1 MVKSF
6 SPVEL
11 DQLLHTA
18 SQLKRPDY
26 ESQNASSR
34 MRWYFVF
41 FVVSGFCS
49 LVYEVVW
56 LRLAMARFGVTTAMA
71 SIVVSMFMAG
81 LGLGSWG
88 TGVLVRR
95 VAAAPRM
102 LCFYALAE
110 FLVGISALFVPHELK
125 LGRALLEV
133 MSTSA
138 AWQSSRY
145 YFLSSLWV
153 AVTMVPWCTCMGST
167 FPLLMAVIRQMPD
180 AESVQLPIRRQRFRR
195 TSRYCRFRVL
205 SDRTNGLS
213 RNLACC
219 SWPEF
224 HPCHLGI

>member
-18 SQLKRPDY
+18 SQRKRPHY

-56 LRLAMARFGVTTAMA
+56 LRLAMASFGVTTAMV

-88 TGVLVRR
+88 AGILVRR
-95 VAAAPRM
+95 GGAVARS
-102 LCFYALAE
+102 LLRWYGLAE
-110 FLVGISALFVPHELK
+110 LLMGISALLGAFELSW
-125 LGRALLEV
+125 GRILRQAV
-133 MSTSA
+133 RTVA
-138 AWQSSRY
+138 AWQWAR
-145 YFLSSLWV
+145 
-153 AVTMVPWCTCMGST
+153 
-167 FPLLMAVIRQMPD
+167 
-180 AESVQLPIRRQRFRR
+180 
-195 TSRYCRFRVL
+195 
-205 SDRTNGLS
+205 
-213 RNLACC
+213 
-219 SWPEF
+219 
-224 HPCHLGI
+224 

>member
-18 SQLKRPDY
+18 SQRKRPHY

-56 LRLAMARFGVTTAMA
+56 LRLAMASFGVTTAMV

-88 TGVLVRR
+88 AGILVRR
-95 VAAAPRM
+95 SGVVARS
-102 LCFYALAE
+102 LLRWYGLAE
-110 FLVGISALFVPHELK
+110 LLIGISALLVPYELK
-125 LGRALLEV
+125 WGRILLQSLRTGVEW
-133 MSTSA
+133 MSSP
-138 AWQSSRY
+138 S
-145 YFLSSLWV
+145 FL
-153 AVTMVPWCTCMGST
+153 
-167 FPLLMAVIRQMPD
+167 
-180 AESVQLPIRRQRFRR
+180 
-195 TSRYCRFRVL
+195 L
-205 SDRTNGLS
+205 SDL
-213 RNLACC
+213 
-219 SWPEF
+219 
-224 HPCHLGI
+224 

>member
-18 SQLKRPDY
+18 SQRKRPHY

-56 LRLAMARFGVTTAMA
+56 LRLAMASFGVTTAMV

-102 LCFYALAE
+102 LRFYALAE
-110 FLVGISALFVPHELK
+110 FLVGISALF
-125 LGRALLEV
+125 R
-133 MSTSA
+133 
-138 AWQSSRY
+138 R
-145 YFLSSLWV
+145 V
-153 AVTMVPWCTCMGST
+153 AVVAVLLLVEPVGSRHNDPLVYLHGFYVPSPDGSD
-167 FPLLMAVIRQMPD
+167 P
-180 AESVQLPIRRQRFRR
+180 
-195 TSRYCRFRVL
+195 
-205 SDRTNGLS
+205 TNA
-213 RNLACC
+213 RC
-219 SWPEF
+219 
-224 HPCHLGI
+224 